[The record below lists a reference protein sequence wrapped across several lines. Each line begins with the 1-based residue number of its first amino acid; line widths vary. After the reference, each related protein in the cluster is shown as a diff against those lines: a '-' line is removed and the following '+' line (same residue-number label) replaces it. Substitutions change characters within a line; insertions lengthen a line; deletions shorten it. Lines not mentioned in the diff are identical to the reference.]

1 VERDELFE
9 AHYPLA
15 VSLARRFA
23 RRTRSSE
30 PVEDLVQVALLA
42 LVGAVD
48 RYDPSVGVPL
58 GGFAAA
64 TVVGALKRYVRDRSW
79 SVRPPRRL
87 QELYLMAN
95 EASADLSQQLG
106 RAPSPGEIAE
116 QVGCPQEAIVE
127 ALQAGRLRTA
137 DSFDDPGWQHG
148 VGGAEDRAMARV
160 DEQLSVDW
168 LLTRLPERQRRLL
181 QLHYLEGLSQH
192 QIADELRISQAHV
205 QRLLTRSLTR
215 LRVLA
220 AAC

>member
-1 VERDELFE
+1 VERDELLE

-23 RRTRSSE
+23 RRTRSAE
-30 PVEDLVQVALLA
+30 PVEDLVQVALLG

-58 GGFAAA
+58 AGFAAA
-64 TVVGALKRYVRDRSW
+64 TVVGALKRHVRDRSW

-106 RAPSPGEIAE
+106 RMPSPGEIAKR
-116 QVGCPQEAIVE
+116 VGCAPEAIIE
-127 ALQAGRLRTA
+127 ALHVGRLRTA
-137 DSFDDPGWQHG
+137 DSYDDPAWQRG
-148 VGGAEDRAMARV
+148 VGGDEDRAMARV
-160 DEQLSVDW
+160 DERMSVDR

-220 AAC
+220 TAS